1 MIETKVIRKLQ
12 DLTYLT
18 WDKTRHSSRTAGSYL
33 KSYET
38 ENNKKLY
45 YKLSCYDSL
54 RGITGHE
61 CVNEI
66 IVDRLLSIMGLRHL
80 NYQLLNA
87 RIVIDDKEYE
97 TYLCVS
103 EDYKNAGDSK
113 TALDDYYDMEK
124 NEGESI
130 LDFCERMGW
139 IDYIY
144 EMLVVD
150 FLIINRDRHGANIE
164 VIRNKYTGDIG
175 LAPLFDHGLS
185 LVYSCGTEKEVKEF
199 DSMRDIPVQCYVG
212 SKSAYDNLNIIPK
225 SKLPKLRRLDENDKE
240 YIFKDLQGILPNIFY
255 DKIWEIIWNRWKYY
269 EDMCYKG

>member
-18 WDKTRHSSRTAGSYL
+18 WDKTRHSSGTAGSYL
-33 KSYET
+33 KSYEM

-185 LVYSCGTEKEVKEF
+185 LVYSCGTEKEVEEF

>member
-18 WDKTRHSSRTAGSYL
+18 WDKTRHSSGTAGSYL

-87 RIVIDDKEYE
+87 RIVLDDKEYE

-185 LVYSCGTEKEVKEF
+185 LVYSCGTEKEVEEF

-212 SKSAYDNLNIIPK
+212 SKSAYNNLNIIPK
-225 SKLPKLRRLDENDKE
+225 SKLPKLRRLDENDME
-240 YIFKDLQGILPNIFY
+240 YIFKDLQGIFPNTL
-255 DKIWEIIWNRWKYY
+255 
-269 EDMCYKG
+269 

>member
-18 WDKTRHSSRTAGSYL
+18 WDKTRHSSGTAGSYL
-33 KSYET
+33 KSYEI

-87 RIVIDDKEYE
+87 RIVLDDKEYE

-185 LVYSCGTEKEVKEF
+185 LVYSCGTEKEVEEF

-212 SKSAYDNLNIIPK
+212 SKSAYNNLNIIPK
-225 SKLPKLRRLDENDKE
+225 SKLPKLRRLDENDRE
-240 YIFKDLQGILPNIFY
+240 YIFKDLQGILPNTFY

>member
-18 WDKTRHSSRTAGSYL
+18 WDKTRHSSGTAGSYL
-33 KSYET
+33 KSYEM

-212 SKSAYDNLNIIPK
+212 SKSVYDNLNIISK

>member
-1 MIETKVIRKLQ
+1 MVETKVIRMLQ

-18 WDKTRHSSRTAGSYL
+18 WDKTRHSSGTAGSYL
-33 KSYET
+33 KSYEI

-185 LVYSCGTEKEVKEF
+185 LVYSCGTAKEVEEF

-225 SKLPKLRRLDENDKE
+225 SKLPKLRRLDENDRE
-240 YIFKDLQGILPNIFY
+240 YIFKDLQGILPNILY

>member
-1 MIETKVIRKLQ
+1 MIETKVIRNLQ
-12 DLTYLT
+12 DLTYLS
-18 WDKTRHSSRTAGSYL
+18 WDKTRHSSGTAGSYL

>member
-18 WDKTRHSSRTAGSYL
+18 WDKTRHSSGTAGSYL
-33 KSYET
+33 KSYEM

-185 LVYSCGTEKEVKEF
+185 LVYSCGTEKEIEEF
-199 DSMRDIPVQCYVG
+199 DPMKDIPVQCYVG

-225 SKLPKLRRLDENDKE
+225 SKLPKLRRLDENDRG

>member
-18 WDKTRHSSRTAGSYL
+18 WDKTRHSSGTAGSYL
-33 KSYET
+33 KSYEM

-185 LVYSCGTEKEVKEF
+185 LVYSCGTEKEIEEF
-199 DSMRDIPVQCYVG
+199 DPMKDIPVQCYVG

-225 SKLPKLRRLDENDKE
+225 SKLPKLRRLDENDRG

-255 DKIWEIIWNRWKYY
+255 DKIWEIIWNRWKHY
-269 EDMCYKG
+269 EDFCNKK

>member
-18 WDKTRHSSRTAGSYL
+18 WDKTRHSSGTAGSYL
-33 KSYET
+33 KSYEM

-185 LVYSCGTEKEVKEF
+185 LVYSCGTEKEVEEF

-212 SKSAYDNLNIIPK
+212 SKSVYDNLNIIPK